1 MTRTMER
8 TPAAKMSATARM
20 PARLQRKCACGGTPA
35 SSGECEKCKTRSEA
49 ATRHPIRMRKQLA
62 ITSPGDAF
70 EMEADRAAQS
80 LGTGKPAPPVSR
92 FDRHPAPNE
101 YKSKEVPGLV
111 HEVLQSSGQPLDRTT
126 REFMS
131 KQFGHDFGHVTIH
144 TDAPAIESARAV
156 NANAYT
162 VGNHLVFGAGRYSP
176 NTHTGKQLLAHEL
189 AHVLQQNSAG
199 SAASLVQRQQSTAW
213 YPTFTGCS
221 PAQDRRLDFQITFA
235 RTRVEQTI
243 SALQDFLTE
252 KPSRVGIIT
261 GTESGLLRHF
271 GTSEPAYV
279 KRIITGLGKILA
291 RLRKGS
297 QNWRCADAT
306 QCQKICRGVPFACA
320 SPTIPVTFCP
330 PHFAEGDGYGTMI
343 LIHETGHQ
351 AGFAFHTYDP
361 IAARTA
367 MQPKDIAIT
376 SSDSFASL
384 VDDLSLGGPRIPGAY
399 SLREKVEGARQEV
412 EEKRRRPA
420 GGGR

>member
-1 MTRTMER
+1 MRQHAEPMTT
-8 TPAAKMSATARM
+8 TA
-20 PARLQRKCACGGTPA
+20 PPGQTNRLQRKCVCGKIAGPE
-35 SSGECEKCKTRSEA
+35 GECEQCK
-49 ATRHPIRMRKQLA
+49 RKRLALQPKLA
-62 ITSPGDAF
+62 INQPGDRY
-70 EMEADRAAQS
+70 EQEADRVAQS
-80 LGTGKPAPPVSR
+80 LGTRNPVPSLSK
-92 FDRHPAPNE
+92 FDRHPTPNK
-101 YKSKEVPGLV
+101 YKNEEVAGLV

-131 KQFGHDFGHVTIH
+131 KQFGHDFGNIAIH
-144 TDAPAIESARAV
+144 TDTRAIESARAV

-189 AHVLQQNSAG
+189 AHVLQQNSDG
-199 SAASLVQRQQSTAW
+199 SAASLIQRQQSTGW
-213 YPTFTGCS
+213 HPTFQGCS

-243 SALQDFLTE
+243 SDLQDFLTE
-252 KPSRVGIIT
+252 KPSRVRIIT
-261 GTESGLLRHF
+261 RTESGLLRHF

-297 QNWRCADAT
+297 QNWRCADET
-306 QCQKICRGVPFACA
+306 QCQKICGDVPFACA
-320 SPTIPVTFCP
+320 TPGIPVTFCP
-330 PHFAEGDGYGTMI
+330 PHFEEGDGYGTMI

-361 IAARTA
+361 IAARTV

-376 SSDSFASL
+376 STDSFASL

-399 SLREKVEGARQEV
+399 SLQEKVEGARQEV

>member
-1 MTRTMER
+1 MRQHAEPMTTTAPPVRTN
-8 TPAAKMSATARM
+8 
-20 PARLQRKCACGGTPA
+20 RLQRKCVCGKVAGPE
-35 SSGECEKCKTRSEA
+35 GECEQCK
-49 ATRHPIRMRKQLA
+49 RKRLALQPKLA
-62 ITSPGDAF
+62 INQPGDRY
-70 EMEADRAAQS
+70 EQEADRVAQS
-80 LGTGKPAPPVSR
+80 LGTRNPVPSLSKS
-92 FDRHPAPNE
+92 DRHPTPNE
-101 YKSKEVPGLV
+101 YKNEEVPGLV

-131 KQFGHDFGHVTIH
+131 KQFGHDFGNIAIH
-144 TDAPAIESARAV
+144 TDSRAIESARAV

-189 AHVLQQNSAG
+189 AHVLQQNSDG
-199 SAASLVQRQQSTAW
+199 SAASLIQRQQSTGW
-213 YPTFTGCS
+213 HPTFQGCS

-243 SALQDFLTE
+243 SDLQDFLTE
-252 KPSRVGIIT
+252 EPSRIRIIT
-261 GTESGLLRHF
+261 RTESGLLRHF

-306 QCQKICRGVPFACA
+306 QCEKICGDVPFACA
-320 SPTIPVTFCP
+320 APGIPVTFCP
-330 PHFAEGDGYGTMI
+330 PHFEEGDGYGTMI

-376 SSDSFASL
+376 STDSFASL

-399 SLREKVEGARQEV
+399 SLQEKVEGARQEV